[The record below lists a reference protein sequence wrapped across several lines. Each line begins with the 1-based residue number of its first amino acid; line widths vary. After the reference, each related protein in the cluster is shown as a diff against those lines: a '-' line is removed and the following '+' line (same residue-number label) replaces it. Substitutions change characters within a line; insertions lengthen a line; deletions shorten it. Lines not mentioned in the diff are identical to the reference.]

1 MSIPYTRETAELVAL
16 FSPSAAQADSIR
28 VSLSKNEASV
38 FILFFT
44 HTMSAK
50 MRDGR
55 YSYYIAADSQ
65 DDAGYITFPT
75 FPEMKEA
82 IRAEAEAI
90 IEKEGAEK

>member
-16 FSPSAAQADSIR
+16 FSPTAAQTDSIR

-38 FILFFT
+38 FILFCA

-55 YSYYIAADSQ
+55 YSYYIAEDSQ
-65 DDAGYITFPT
+65 KLAGYISFAT

-90 IEKEGAEK
+90 IEREGGKP